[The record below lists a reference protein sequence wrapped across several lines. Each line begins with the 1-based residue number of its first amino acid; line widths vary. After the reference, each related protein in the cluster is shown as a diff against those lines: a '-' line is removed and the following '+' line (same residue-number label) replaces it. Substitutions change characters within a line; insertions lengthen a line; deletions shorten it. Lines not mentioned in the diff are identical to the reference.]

1 MVHEVKWGKEKMKKK
16 GIKRKIVIRY
26 DAEQSFSSQNTLS
39 HTYSFIHN
47 SRGLEGI
54 NG

>member
-26 DAEQSFSSQNTLS
+26 DAEQSFSSQNT
-39 HTYSFIHN
+39 HTLTHTHSYLIQ
-47 SRGLEGI
+47 EV
-54 NG
+54 